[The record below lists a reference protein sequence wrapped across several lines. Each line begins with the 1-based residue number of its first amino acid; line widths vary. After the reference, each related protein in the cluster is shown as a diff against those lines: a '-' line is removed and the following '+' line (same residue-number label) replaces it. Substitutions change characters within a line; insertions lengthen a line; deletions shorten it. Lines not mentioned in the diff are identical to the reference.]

1 MDATRILIADDNR
14 DFADSLARILAAE
27 GYGVRTSYDGRE
39 AIEAAREFQPHVVVL
54 DIRMPSITG
63 FEAARVFSHNPA
75 GSRPVLIAV
84 TGWPG
89 ESDKLRASMAGF
101 DYYFGKPVAPADIV
115 ELVKKAQTMDHSG
128 TSPSPVSR

>member
-14 DFADSLARILAAE
+14 DFADSLAKILANE

-39 AIEAAREFQPHVVVL
+39 AIEVAREFRPHVVVL
-54 DIRMPSITG
+54 DIRMPAVTG
-63 FEAARVFSHNPA
+63 FEAARFFSLSPA

-89 ESDKLRASMAGF
+89 ESDKLRASMSGF
-101 DYYFGKPVAPADIV
+101 NYYFGKPVAPADIV
-115 ELVKKAQTMDHSG
+115 ELVKKASESG

>member
-14 DFADSLARILAAE
+14 DFADSLAQILANE

-39 AIEAAREFQPHVVVL
+39 AIEAAREFRPHVVVL
-54 DIRMPSITG
+54 DIRMPAITG
-63 FEAARVFSHNPA
+63 FEVAQVFCHAPA

-89 ESDKLRASMAGF
+89 ESDKLRASMSGF

-115 ELVKKAQTMDHSG
+115 ELVKKSQTMAQSG

>member
-14 DFADSLARILAAE
+14 DFADSLARILAEE

-39 AIEAAREFQPHVVVL
+39 AIEAAREFRPHLVVL
-54 DIRMPSITG
+54 DIRMPAITG
-63 FEAARVFSHNPA
+63 FEAARIFSHNPA

-89 ESDKLRASMAGF
+89 ESDKLRASMSGF
-101 DYYFGKPVAPADIV
+101 NYYFGKPVAPADIV
-115 ELVKKAQTMDHSG
+115 ELVKKAQTMDHSR
-128 TSPSPVSR
+128 TRPSPVSR

>member
-14 DFADSLARILAAE
+14 DFADSLARILANE

-39 AIEAAREFQPHVVVL
+39 AIEAAREFRPHVVVL
-54 DIRMPSITG
+54 DIRMPAITG
-63 FEAARVFSHNPA
+63 FEAARFFSLNPA

-89 ESDKLRASMAGF
+89 ESDKLRASMSGF
-101 DYYFGKPVAPADIV
+101 NYYFGKPVAPADIV